1 MKADYELSW
10 PGEELELTVYAHE
23 LARYSFHWH
32 EAEYE
37 IDIILR
43 GKAEFCCEGNIY
55 TLEADDVIVINCGDG
70 HGSFTLEPNTISVV
84 LRFSAA
90 VLQKHVTPGSRYQ
103 FHCISNEETRY
114 QPGFCRIRYFIA
126 QILEASMHKHAYSRL
141 TAKASMELILSTL
154 YCFFSPSEVP
164 IIQPKDKFRQK
175 SIRNIIK
182 YIDRHY
188 SQKITLEDLA
198 RISKYN
204 KTYVST
210 FFKLNVGMNF
220 YEYLTRVRFMKAL
233 GDLDDTNKNLTEIA
247 IDNGFPDLK
256 SFNYRFRDVFHMFP
270 SEYRLLAADVPLRV
284 GVMQR
289 RYCDTENQI
298 LQTKLAKYLWLDDR
312 PST

>member
-1 MKADYELSW
+1 MNADFNLDCPAENLS
-10 PGEELELTVYAHE
+10 LIIYAHE

-32 EAEYE
+32 EYEYE
-37 IDIILR
+37 IDIILK
-43 GKAEFCCEGNIY
+43 GKAEFCCEGNIH
-55 TLEADDVIVINCGDG
+55 TLEADDIIVINCGDG
-70 HGSFTLEPNTISVV
+70 HGSFTLEPNTISMV
-84 LRFSAA
+84 LRFSAEA
-90 VLQKHVTPGSRYQ
+90 LQKYVNPGNHYQ
-103 FHCISNEETRY
+103 FHCISNAQTRY
-114 QPGFCRIRYFIA
+114 QPQFCKLRYFMA
-126 QILEASMHKHAYSRL
+126 QILEASMHRHIYSNL

-154 YCFFSPSEVP
+154 YCYFSPVEVP
-164 IIQPKDKFRQK
+164 SIRPKDKFRQK

-182 YIDRHY
+182 YIDKHY

-233 GDLDDTNKNLTEIA
+233 GDLDNTNKNLTEIA

-270 SEYRLLAADVPLRV
+270 SEYRLLAADVPSRE
-284 GVMQR
+284 GVTQR
-289 RYCDTENQI
+289 RYCDVENQM
-298 LQTKLAKYLWLDDR
+298 LQKKIAEYLWMNNQ
-312 PST
+312 